1 MSTPT
6 PAEQSWPTTRGTVT
20 ITPLSGIHEV
30 VEGDDL
36 ATVVQL
42 GLDASGVRLAHGDI
56 VVVSSKLASKA
67 MGLVTDD
74 PDKKRVVA
82 GESHYV
88 VAERT
93 LGDHVTR
100 VVHAKAGPVMA
111 AAGVDGSNTGERGG
125 WLLLPHDPDA
135 VCRDLRAGLAR
146 RHGFTVGVIL
156 SDTAGRPWRVGQI
169 DFALGACGLAVL
181 DDLRG
186 GVDADGRPLSVTARA
201 VADEIAAA
209 ADLVKGKADG
219 VPIAIVRGLADL
231 VRPRVDE
238 AHGLADAAG
247 HDAPNGPTYEFPAS
261 AADPTPEPALGSL
274 RGLSEATSGGSA
286 RELVRTGVTDWF
298 GYGRVEA
305 VRAALGVEP
314 GTELAAQVGIPP
326 AAPDTREGALS
337 RAVRLALH
345 ALPGATADVGPLRI
359 TVGADSPYELGVA
372 TARLQTALWCD
383 GLEGSVSP
391 PSADGLSVVLT
402 ISASVARG
410 PLA

>member
-1 MSTPT
+1 M
-6 PAEQSWPTTRGTVT
+6 T
-20 ITPLSGIHEV
+20 ITPLRGIPEV

-74 PDKKRVVA
+74 PDKERVVA
-82 GESHYV
+82 RESHHV
-88 VAERT
+88 VAERA
-93 LGDHVTR
+93 LGDRVTR
-100 VVHAKAGPVMA
+100 VVQAKAGPVMA
-111 AAGVDGSNTGERGG
+111 AAGVDGSNTGDRGG
-125 WLLLPHDPDA
+125 WLLLPHDPDG

-156 SDTAGRPWRVGQI
+156 SDTAGRPWRVGQV
-169 DFALGACGLAVL
+169 DFALGACGLTVL

-186 GVDADGRPLSVTARA
+186 GVDADGRALTVTARA

-219 VPIAIVRGLADL
+219 VPVAVVRGLADL
-231 VRPRVDE
+231 VRPRPDE
-238 AHGLADAAG
+238 ASSPTNAPVHELLGGATYDVPTGGATNPADS
-247 HDAPNGPTYEFPAS
+247 PTYPS
-261 AADPTPEPALGSL
+261 TSPPNPSPEPALGSL
-274 RGLSEATSGGSA
+274 RGPTSGDGA
-286 RELVRTGVTDWF
+286 RALLRTGAADWF

-314 GTELAAQVGIPP
+314 GTALAEQVGIPP

-372 TARLQTALWCD
+372 TARLQAALWCD
-383 GLEGSVSP
+383 GLVGSVSP

-402 ISASVARG
+402 ISASDQRG
-410 PLA
+410 ALA

>member
-135 VCRDLRAGLAR
+135 V
-146 RHGFTVGVIL
+146 
-156 SDTAGRPWRVGQI
+156 

-261 AADPTPEPALGSL
+261 AADPTPEPALGSP
-274 RGLSEATSGGSA
+274 RGLSEATGGGSA

-372 TARLQTALWCD
+372 TARLQTTGGLCLPAVGRRALGRAD
-383 GLEGSVSP
+383 DQRQRRPGSSRLTP
-391 PSADGLSVVLT
+391 P
-402 ISASVARG
+402 R
-410 PLA
+410 